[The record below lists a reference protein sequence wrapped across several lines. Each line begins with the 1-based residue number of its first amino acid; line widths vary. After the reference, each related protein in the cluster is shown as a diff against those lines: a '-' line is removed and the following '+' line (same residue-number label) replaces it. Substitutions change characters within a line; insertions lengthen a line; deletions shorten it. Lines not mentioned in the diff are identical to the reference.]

1 MDVQEKEDLK
11 IYTDS
16 QEFSNYEE
24 KNIYTLENFDLTD
37 KENEIDDK
45 YFSKAKQ
52 I

>member
-1 MDVQEKEDLK
+1 VDVKEKEDLK

-24 KNIYTLENFDLTD
+24 KNINTLENFDLTV

-45 YFSKAKQ
+45 Y
-52 I
+52 